1 MYYTIAYSRISQSN
15 ALMAFLLY
23 LYFIL
28 RRGFSAVSLDKK
40 SMHSH
45 TLLFSILEKDVLPS
59 SSPINFSTN
68 METCQKHFKLE
79 HEKENN
85 FNKPPN

>member
-1 MYYTIAYSRISQSN
+1 
-15 ALMAFLLY
+15 MAFILY

-45 TLLFSILEKDVLPS
+45 TLLFLILEKDVLPS
-59 SSPINFSTN
+59 SSSNYSLTI
-68 METCQKHFKLE
+68 ETYQTDFKPG
-79 HEKENN
+79 HEKEN
-85 FNKPPN
+85 